1 MTDPITGA
9 LLSGLYAMV
18 DYLAAH
24 TVTCLVPAFFI
35 AGAIAAFVK
44 KEAILKYF
52 SPDAKKSVSYGIA
65 SISGVVLAVCSCT
78 ILPMFAG
85 ILKKGSGIG
94 PATTFLYAGPAI
106 NILAI
111 IYTASVLGW
120 DLGFARAVFA
130 ISMSIAIGLLM
141 ALIFRSYDQEL
152 KASSKGFVPTGDG
165 EAARPKWV
173 VPLFFVFLVLILV
186 IGASM
191 LIAFSTRLSL
201 VYLLTLGV
209 ALLLIYYFERDEVT
223 EWGYE
228 TWDLVKKIFPILVAG
243 TFIVGVIAYFL
254 PPETF
259 RPFFGDNSVGACL
272 LAAVVG
278 TLLYMPTLLEVPI
291 IGGTFGYT
299 EGIMAGGPALALLL
313 AGPAVSLPSLLV
325 LSRIMGA
332 KKTVVFA
339 LLVIAFSTV
348 AGVIYGNFFPYLGL
362 PGCGTG
368 G

>member
-1 MTDPITGA
+1 MTDPVTGA
-9 LLSGLYAMV
+9 LLSGVSAV
-18 DYLAAH
+18 VEYLAAH

-120 DLGFARAVFA
+120 DLGFARALFA
-130 ISMSIAIGLLM
+130 IVMAIAIGLIM
-141 ALIFRSYDQEL
+141 ATLFREYDRKL
-152 KASSKGFVPTGDG
+152 SASSKGFMPIG
-165 EAARPKWV
+165 EDKTLRPKWV
-173 VPLFFVFLVLILV
+173 VPVFFIFLVLILV
-186 IGASM
+186 IGASQLN
-191 LIAFSTRLSL
+191 LIIRLSI

-209 ALLLIYYFERDEVT
+209 AFLLIYYYERDEVT

-228 TWDLVKKIFPILVAG
+228 IWDLVKKIFPVLIAG
-243 TFIVGVIAYFL
+243 TFFVGIIAFFL

-259 RPFFGDNSVGACL
+259 RPLFGENSLFSCL
-272 LAAVVG
+272 LASLVG
-278 TLLYMPTLLEVPI
+278 TILYMPTLLEVPI

-299 EGIMAGGPALALLL
+299 QGIMAGGPALSLLL
-313 AGPAVSLPSLLV
+313 SGPSISLPSLLV
-325 LSRIMGA
+325 LYRIMGSR
-332 KKTVVFA
+332 KTLAYMV
-339 LLVIAFSTV
+339 LVIVFSTV
-348 AGVIYGNFFPYLGL
+348 AGVIFGNYFPYLGI
-362 PGCGTG
+362 PGCGVNG
-368 G
+368 